1 MTILKISGLDKSYGP
16 VHAVKDLHLEIK
28 KGQVFGILGPN
39 GSGKTTTL
47 AMILGVVSM
56 DKGSYSWFGQSP
68 NPVNQQK
75 IGSMLESPNF
85 YPYLNLIENLKIIS
99 HIKRIPEAE
108 VFRVL
113 KVVGLLERQRSKF
126 QTLSLGMKQRLAL
139 ASVLLGDP
147 EVLVLD
153 EPANGLDPE
162 GIAEV
167 REIIRQEAEKGKTI
181 IMASHILVEVEK
193 VCSHVAILRKGGL
206 ITTSEVGSLLKTD
219 VMMILSSDSTNELHQ
234 FLKTYEGI
242 TSMEK
247 EGVRFK
253 VVLKEN
259 VSPGDLNKI
268 LVEKGIALNQMEIH
282 KQSLEEQFLELV
294 KQDDMEGGQR

>member
-1 MTILKISGLDKSYGP
+1 MDKSYGP